1 MQVVLE
7 PYTVPIFLPVYTVY
21 IRLAGFGDTRDT
33 WSFISKPCSPRT
45 KDMTDVGLRP
55 DCEYELNLA
64 EQ

>member
-55 DCEYELNLA
+55 DCE
-64 EQ
+64 